1 MRHALP
7 LIAVALV
14 GCSSILGLDDF
25 QDAPASGGQA
35 GSGAAPSGGQA
46 GSGAAP
52 SGGAG
57 GTVGGGGGTTGGGG
71 GTTGGGGGPTGG
83 GGGTTGGGGGPTGG
97 GGGPTGGT
105 GGGSGG
111 ASGGA
116 GGAGGSGGS
125 PPVFKCTPEA
135 GGPVVLLSGTEFNG
149 ETVDAENLVAVPSQG
164 MGHVG
169 IVSKGTGDHHFHV
182 RSVRDVSL
190 SWVGS
195 YGSFSHAG
203 RPRYIDGLSQLATNV
218 TFWGT
223 LGDSV
228 LSRLTFPVQ
237 GGSGVAPTG
246 NTVNTGVPTECQGG
260 QIEAFAYHPETGWGQ
275 SPAFACNKSGMVS
288 LWMYFSGSATPMK
301 VGETTNPADYSKYLP
316 RHYTV
321 TNGTHL
327 LFLKDG
333 YFRVGITP
341 AELAIVKQLNP
352 LNDPARISFP
362 FYAAPLAGV
371 NPVTSAVLAVGAFK
385 TDGMAGDTW
394 AGTTSITDYQ
404 KLSASPLPTSMPLV
418 WSLTSSKEITAFEG
432 RSIDA
437 DSVVAAGVDQSKSR
451 IRVLHASRT
460 TGKMNVFNQEVY
472 TAAGTNKV
480 LRAVAVQ
487 VAQYDVVAWA
497 EQDGGSGE
505 VKVWAQRFL
514 CGT

>member
-35 GSGAAPSGGQA
+35 GSGAAPSGG
-46 GSGAAP
+46 
-52 SGGAG
+52 AG
-57 GTVGGGGGTTGGGG
+57 GSV
-71 GTTGGGGGPTGG
+71 
-83 GGGTTGGGGGPTGG
+83 GGGGGPTGG

-105 GGGSGG
+105 GGSGGASGGAGGAGGSGG

-116 GGAGGSGGS
+116 GGAGGSGGASGGAGGAGGTGGS

-149 ETVDAENLVAVPSQG
+149 ETVDAEHLVAVHSQG

-169 IVSKGTGDHHFHV
+169 IVSKGTGDHRFHV

-195 YGSFSHAG
+195 YGSFAHAG
-203 RPRYIDGLSQLATNV
+203 RPRYVDGLSQLATNV

-228 LSRLTFPVQ
+228 FSRLTFPVQ

-246 NTVNTGVPTECQGG
+246 NNVSTGVPTECQGG
-260 QIEAFAYHPETGWGQ
+260 QIEAFAYHPEAGWGQ
-275 SPAFACNKSGMVS
+275 SPAFACNKSGTVS
-288 LWMYFSGSATPMK
+288 LWMFFTGSTTPIK
-301 VGETTNPADYSKYLP
+301 VAETTNPAEFQKHMP
-316 RHYTV
+316 KHYTV

-333 YFRVGITP
+333 YYRFGTTP
-341 AELAIVKQLNP
+341 AELAIVHQLDP
-352 LNDPARISFP
+352 LNDPARISLP

-385 TDGMAGDTW
+385 TDGMAGDAW
-394 AGTTSITDYQ
+394 AGTTSIADYQ

-418 WSLTSSKEITAFEG
+418 WSLASSKEITAFER

-472 TAAGTNKV
+472 IATGTNKV

-505 VKVWAQRFL
+505 IKVWAQRFT